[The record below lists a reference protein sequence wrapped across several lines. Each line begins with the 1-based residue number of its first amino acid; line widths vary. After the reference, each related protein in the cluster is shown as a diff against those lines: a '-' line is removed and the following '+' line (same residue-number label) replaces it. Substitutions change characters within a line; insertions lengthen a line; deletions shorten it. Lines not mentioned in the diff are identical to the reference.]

1 MTRKVRSDCT
11 VGSLEKKLNIP
22 NCITNPSGRN
32 TRSDKLIKNLRKDF
46 EIIKSKFLQL
56 SKQKEE
62 FGLVVLP
69 KK

>member
-46 EIIKSKFLQL
+46 EKLIQVPLILENEIL
-56 SKQKEE
+56 T
-62 FGLVVLP
+62 
-69 KK
+69 